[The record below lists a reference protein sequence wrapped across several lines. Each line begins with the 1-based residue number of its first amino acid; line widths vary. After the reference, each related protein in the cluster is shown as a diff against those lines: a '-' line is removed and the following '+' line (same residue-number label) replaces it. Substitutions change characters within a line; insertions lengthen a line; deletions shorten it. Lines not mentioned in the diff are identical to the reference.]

1 MPMRGYILI
10 ADLVG
15 YTIFLTKS
23 ELEHAQAILETFF
36 EALLDE
42 VKEPLVLSNFQ
53 GDALLVHIPED
64 GVPHGQVV
72 LEAIERLYCAFAT
85 VKAETQRDTSC
96 SCNACR
102 NTAQLDLKFI
112 LHHGEYVLQTIGGR
126 QELQGTDVIRAH
138 RLLKNR
144 ATATTGIKAYALF
157 TEAAASATGLPDFF
171 AALPRHVETSIELG
185 DTSVTVYDLHPVWDR
200 HCLASR
206 VVVAPDEPLAFAPME
221 ADLPVPVAVA
231 WTYVTDVT
239 YQQRWQQG
247 FDGIT
252 MSGLRQG
259 RVGPGSIQHCT
270 HGRLVTRNKIVDWRP
285 FDYVTYQIAW
295 PFGATVRQMVEFTP
309 SPTGGTHVSIRCAA
323 PEGRSALGAVLT
335 RALLK
340 LRAGRIERERR
351 LGKQALERLA
361 TGETAGR
368 RAPRAEPAR
377 LSRADVST
385 AAAAVLA
392 EA

>member
-1 MPMRGYILI
+1 MLRRGYILI

-64 GVPHGQVV
+64 GVSQGQLL
-72 LEAIERLYCAFAT
+72 LEAIERLYCAFAAT
-85 VKAETQRDTSC
+85 KAELQRDTSC
-96 SCNACR
+96 GCNACR

-112 LHHGEYVLQTIGGR
+112 LHHGEYALQTIGGR
-126 QELQGTDVIRAH
+126 QELQGADVIRAH

-144 ATATTGIKAYALF
+144 ATATTGIKAYALV
-157 TEAAASATGLPDFF
+157 TEAAKAAMQLPEFF
-171 AALPRHVETSIELG
+171 ADLPGYVEPSTELG
-185 DTSVTVYDLHPVWDR
+185 DTPVTVYDLHPVWER
-200 HCLASR
+200 QSLARR

-221 ADLPVPVAVA
+221 ADLPVPSALA
-231 WTYVTDVT
+231 WAYVTDVK

-247 FDGIT
+247 FDGMT
-252 MSGLRQG
+252 MSGLQKG

-270 HGRLVTRNKIVDWRP
+270 HGRLITRNKIVDWRP

-295 PFGATVRQMVEFTP
+295 PFGATVRQMVELTP

-323 PEGRSALGAVLT
+323 PEGTSAWSTAFS

-340 LRAGRIERERR
+340 LRAGRIERDRR

-361 TGETAGR
+361 AGETNR
-368 RAPRAEPAR
+368 PKRVETAR
-377 LSRADVST
+377 PSRADIST

>member
-36 EALLDE
+36 DALLNE
-42 VKEPLVLSNFQ
+42 IKEPLVLSNFQ
-53 GDALLVHIPED
+53 GDALLVHVPED
-64 GVPHGQVV
+64 GVPHGQLL
-72 LEAIERLYCAFAT
+72 LESIERLYCAFAAT
-85 VKAETQRDTSC
+85 KAELQRDTSC

-102 NTAQLDLKFI
+102 NTGQLDLKFI
-112 LHHGEYVLQTIGGR
+112 LHHGEYALQTIGGR

-138 RLLKNR
+138 RLLKNQ
-144 ATATTGIKAYALF
+144 ATATTGIKAYALI
-157 TEAAASATGLPDFF
+157 TEAARLAMQLPEFFEGLP
-171 AALPRHVETSIELG
+171 AHIEPSNELG
-185 DTSVTVYDLHPVWDR
+185 DIEVSAYDLHPVWDR
-200 HCLASR
+200 YCLTRR

-221 ADLPVPVAVA
+221 ADLPVPSALA
-231 WTYVTDVT
+231 WAYLTDVK

-247 FDGIT
+247 FDGIS
-252 MSGLRQG
+252 MSGLQQG

-285 FDYVTYQIAW
+285 FEYVTYQIGW
-295 PFGATVRQMVEFTP
+295 PFGATVRQMVELTP
-309 SPTGGTHVSIRCAA
+309 SPTGGTHVCIRCAA
-323 PEGRSALGAVLT
+323 PEAKSVWSTALT

-351 LGKQALERLA
+351 LGKEALERLA
-361 TGETAGR
+361 AGETG

-377 LSRADVST
+377 LSRADIST

>member
-1 MPMRGYILI
+1 MPRRGYILI

-42 VKEPLVLSNFQ
+42 IKEPLILSNFQ
-53 GDALLVHIPED
+53 GDALLVHVPDD
-64 GVPHGQVV
+64 GVPHGQVL
-72 LEAIERLYCAFAT
+72 LEAIERLYCAFAAT
-85 VKAETQRDTSC
+85 KAELQRDTSC

-126 QELQGTDVIRAH
+126 QELQGADVIRAH

-144 ATATTGIKAYALF
+144 ATAITGVKAYALV
-157 TEAAASATGLPDFF
+157 TEAAASAMRVPEFF
-171 AALPRHVETSIELG
+171 AELPEHVETNPELG
-185 DTSVTVYDLHPVWDR
+185 DTAVAIYDLHPVWER
-200 HCLASR
+200 QSLARR

-221 ADLPVPVAVA
+221 ADLPVPSALA
-231 WTYVTDVT
+231 WAYVTDVR

-252 MSGLRQG
+252 MSGLQQG

-285 FDYVTYQIAW
+285 FEYVTYQIAW
-295 PFGATVRQMVEFTP
+295 PFGATVRQMVELTP

-323 PEGRSALGAVLT
+323 PEGASGLSTALT
-335 RALLK
+335 RALIK
-340 LRAGRIERERR
+340 LRAGRIERDRR

-361 TGETAGR
+361 AGDTNR
-368 RAPRAEPAR
+368 TTRAEPAR
-377 LSRADVST
+377 LSRADIST

-392 EA
+392 EV